1 MNPGS
6 AFTLPAI
13 LLLVLV
19 LYVPVVVGFYES
31 LHNIRGAVPE
41 EFVGLRNYRLVFTDP
56 ALSQMVWR
64 TITFVIAAT
73 AGTVVVAMLIAIAV
87 DDLPSRLSNVAQ
99 IGIIIPWAISSI
111 VGAALFRWFYVSD
124 LGFFRYGLSLI
135 NVDFEPLMNPAT
147 AMAALIGS
155 AVWKK
160 TGFAVV
166 LLLSG
171 LKAIPSELY
180 EAARVDG
187 ATRFQ
192 SFTRITLPLMKGQI
206 VIVAI
211 VLAISNFNEV
221 ELPLVVTGGGPLDAT
236 RTLALTIYSWAFSYF
251 DFDAAVT
258 LAIVAFVVNAVLVGL
273 YVAYTQSRKED

>member
-1 MNPGS
+1 
-6 AFTLPAI
+6 
-13 LLLVLV
+13 VLV

-31 LHNIRGAVPE
+31 LHNIRAAVPE

-56 ALSQMVWR
+56 ALPQMVWR